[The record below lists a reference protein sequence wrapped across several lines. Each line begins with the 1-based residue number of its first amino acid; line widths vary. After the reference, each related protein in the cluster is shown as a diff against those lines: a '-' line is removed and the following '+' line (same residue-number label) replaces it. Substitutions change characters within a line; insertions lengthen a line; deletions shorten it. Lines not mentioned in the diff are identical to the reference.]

1 MRDMLL
7 WLMRPFMRFWVASVE
22 SELDSVPR
30 PRDIPQVHA
39 PGADSDRLLIVGSG
53 PAVGWGVLS
62 HDLSLPGALARA
74 VSARTGRGAMVDVIP
89 DPKML
94 ASTAVRYLDD
104 ARLWRYDAVVLMVG
118 INDAIGLTGRRA
130 WRRSIRGLLRHVEDA
145 SSQSTSVFIVG
156 IPPIRSLRVFDA
168 IIGSIAQRH
177 GHVLNRVTLG
187 LLGEFE
193 RSTFVPFS
201 PVPVPV
207 PNRYRSTEEYRLW
220 ADLIVDAVVAP
231 LSKYSSVDRGPA
243 RAPFAEASVK
253 EESDRQRAVDDL
265 GIAGTPPEERF
276 DRIVELARRT
286 FHARAAM
293 FSVVDND
300 RQWHKSRSGIELQEM
315 PRAGSACAV
324 TITEAGAFIVPN
336 TLDDARFATHPLVV
350 GDAHVRFYAGF
361 PVEAPTGERIGAL
374 CILDNEPREPGSVDE
389 AILREFAMLLQAE
402 LWRGVNLP
410 A

>member
-1 MRDMLL
+1 VRDILL
-7 WLMRPFMRFWVASVE
+7 WLLRPFMRFWVASVE
-22 SELDSVPR
+22 GELSSVPR

-89 DPKML
+89 DPRMV

-130 WRRSIRGLLRHVEDA
+130 WRRSMRTLLQHAEDA
-145 SSQSTSVFIVG
+145 SSLSTSIFVVG
-156 IPPIRSLRVFDA
+156 IPPIRSLRVYDA
-168 IIGSIAQRH
+168 IIGGIAERH
-177 GHVLNRVTLG
+177 GQVLNRVTLA
-187 LLGEFE
+187 LVPEFQ

-207 PNRYRSTEEYRLW
+207 PNRYRSPEEYRIW
-220 ADLIVDAVVAP
+220 ADLLVDAVALP
-231 LSKYSSVDRGPA
+231 LNRQSQVDRTPSS
-243 RAPFAEASVK
+243 ASFVEHADK
-253 EESDRQRAVDDL
+253 QESDRQRAVDEL

-286 FHARAAM
+286 FHAQAAM

-300 RQWHKSRSGIELQEM
+300 RQWHKSRSGIDLQEM
-315 PRAGSACAV
+315 PREGSACAI
-324 TITEAGAFIVPN
+324 TITEAGAFVIPN
-336 TLDDARFATHPLVV
+336 TLDDERFAAHPLVV

-374 CILDNEPREPGSVDE
+374 CILDSEPREPGSVDE
-389 AILREFAMLLQAE
+389 ALLREFAMLLQAE

-410 A
+410 V